1 METILS
7 NVALGLSSALTAETL
22 FYCFVGVFLGT
33 LLGVI
38 PGIGTL
44 ISLSLLFPFT
54 FHLSPTAG
62 IVMLAGIYY
71 GTTYGGSIASVLLGL
86 PGTPAN
92 VATVADGHAMAK
104 SGRAGVALLLTA
116 VASFIGGSVGIL
128 LMMFAAPP
136 IAKLGLSF
144 SAPEYFSLMLLG
156 LVAASTMSTGSAAK
170 SLAMVALG
178 ILLGLVGLDT
188 NSGLARM
195 TFSYTELADGISLVV
210 LAMGLFGIAEITG
223 SINRLGRNAVSQ
235 GPISYRSMI
244 PSRTDWKTAA
254 APIARG
260 SAIGS
265 FFGTLPGTGGLIAAF
280 MSYMV
285 ETRVSKHPER
295 FGKGALQG
303 VVGPESAN
311 NAADQTAFIPTLTL
325 GIPGSASMAIIL
337 GVLIIHGITPGPLLI
352 TEHPDLFWGLIMS
365 FWIGNV
371 MLLVLNIPL
380 VGLWIRVLKIPYNYL
395 YPSVLAFCCL
405 GVFSINSSNF
415 EVWLMIL
422 FGISGYVMRTLDMP
436 AAPLIL
442 GFVLGPLMETH
453 FRRSLLISRGD
464 FSIFVERPISA
475 ALLGIVVLMLVMAIF
490 GPRLSRMAK
499 ARAARRAPASPT
511 SGS

>member
-1 METILS
+1 MDTVLS
-7 NVALGLSSALTAETL
+7 NIMLGLGSALTLETL

-54 FHLSPTAG
+54 FHLNPTAG

-92 VATVADGHAMAK
+92 VATVADGHAMARN
-104 SGRAGVALLLTA
+104 GRAGVALLMTA

-136 IAKLGLSF
+136 IAKLGLTF
-144 SAPEYFSLMLLG
+144 AAPEYFSLMLMG
-156 LVAASTMSTGSAAK
+156 LVAASTMTTGSASR

-195 TFSYTELADGISLVV
+195 TFGMPELADGVSLVV
-210 LAMGLFGIAEITG
+210 LAMGLFGIAEIAS
-223 SINRLGRNAVSQ
+223 SINRLGSGTVSQ
-235 GPISYRSMI
+235 APVTFRSMV
-244 PSRTDWKTAA
+244 PTRADWKASA
-254 APIARG
+254 GPIARG
-260 SAIGS
+260 SGIGS

-285 ETRVSKHPER
+285 ENRISRRPET
-295 FGKGALQG
+295 FGKGAIQG

-365 FWIGNV
+365 FWLGNV
-371 MLLVLNIPL
+371 MLLILNIPL
-380 VGLWIRVLKIPYNYL
+380 VGLWIRVLKIPYTTL
-395 YPSVLAFCCL
+395 YPGVLAFCCL
-405 GVFSINSSNF
+405 GVYSINSSSF
-415 EVWLMIL
+415 EVWLMIF
-422 FGISGYVMRTLDMP
+422 FGLAGYTVRVLEMP
-436 AAPLIL
+436 VAPLIL

-453 FRRSLLISRGD
+453 FRRSLLISRGG
-464 FSIFVERPISA
+464 FGIFIDRPISA
-475 ALLGIVVLMLVMAIF
+475 FLLGIVALMLVLAIF
-490 GPRLSRMAK
+490 GPRLTRLVK
-499 ARAARRAPASPT
+499 ARAARRAFADT
-511 SGS
+511 TETE